1 MRKSRGS
8 CCARERVLRGD
19 VPLTEISKQ
28 VAAETPSVP
37 NGDAGGPGRHRGN
50 AAGAKEA
57 GETRPGGRHRK
68 PGADHAEFFE
78 DERAAA

>member
-1 MRKSRGS
+1 M
-8 CCARERVLRGD
+8 
-19 VPLTEISKQ
+19 TEISKQ
-28 VAAETPSVP
+28 SAAEAPPVP

-50 AAGAKEA
+50 AARAGEA

-68 PGADHAEFFE
+68 PGTEHAELFE

>member
-1 MRKSRGS
+1 M
-8 CCARERVLRGD
+8 
-19 VPLTEISKQ
+19 TEISKQ

-37 NGDAGGPGRHRGN
+37 DGDAGGPGRHRGN

-68 PGADHAEFFE
+68 PGADQADHAEFFE